1 MQTSL
6 LPASEDLLIL
16 YAAQLSTRLLHSSI
30 RSYLSAVRNLHI
42 MHGCG
47 DSMAGRLKFEQFM
60 KGIKRINPS
69 SSDRRLPVL
78 PFILTKV
85 CQVLE
90 RNPHDKDNIMFWA
103 ACCLVFFAI
112 LRSGEFKTPSHT
124 SFDPSKHLSAQ
135 DISVDD
141 SSNPSKLFIHL
152 KSSKCDQTRQG
163 ITLCVGKTDSLLC
176 PVAAVL
182 AYISVRGTDTR
193 PLFIFQDLSP
203 LTQPRLVSW
212 LRSTLSMAGLDSS
225 NY

>member
-1 MQTSL
+1 MSLLMLFHVISYRCCIRRRLSWTHCRQPFLRPCGSYWWFPDRIGCQVIGAGCGRNICDSLAASTWKTYKTAQADYLAFCRSVQTSL

-103 ACCLVFFAI
+103 ACCLGFFCHSAI
-112 LRSGEFKTPSHT
+112 RGVQDPFSHELWP
-124 SFDPSKHLSAQ
+124 F
-135 DISVDD
+135 
-141 SSNPSKLFIHL
+141 
-152 KSSKCDQTRQG
+152 
-163 ITLCVGKTDSLLC
+163 
-176 PVAAVL
+176 
-182 AYISVRGTDTR
+182 
-193 PLFIFQDLSP
+193 
-203 LTQPRLVSW
+203 
-212 LRSTLSMAGLDSS
+212 
-225 NY
+225 